1 MPRLDA
7 PHLTTFDT
15 WPRTLVSMMA
25 RTSRPWRR
33 LVGSFAALL
42 LAATLFP
49 HPAQAA
55 SEPELHVLI
64 DVSGSMKNTDPENLR
79 EPALRL
85 LGDLVP
91 EESRVRLDLFGNRI
105 SEVLPASLA
114 TPETKR
120 AMRAAAAQIR
130 SDEPFTDI
138 PAALEAANRDWS
150 ADTER
155 NIILL
160 SDGKV
165 DISPDEAVNERAT
178 TRLRDVVIPALIE
191 SEVQVHTVA
200 LSEAADQSIL
210 TEIAERTGG
219 LALSARSNEDLQR
232 VFLALFEATAPRT
245 GVPLVEN
252 RFRVDE
258 SISELTLVVFRET
271 DAKSTRI
278 QIPDGG
284 EIDVETAS
292 ALADWRWDDSAGRDL
307 ITISNPPA
315 GSWRILAAE
324 DPDNRALVITDLKL
338 AMPGL
343 PSRVFPGETIE
354 GGLLLTNHGEPIVE
368 RRLTKD
374 LEAHIDVNDPQETV
388 IESLELNDIGAN
400 PDVLG
405 GDSRYDFQLRL
416 EGDSGIYT
424 LEGHASGPT
433 FERVI
438 RRKIALARNLPLAAR
453 VVRPYLAARGDNQTS
468 DAGDNDGSAGPAAYL
483 IIEQDVAL
491 LDPSASRLVAKIDCQ
506 RGQST
511 DIETLLL
518 EATNRIELPH
528 IDNSDCRVTGTI
540 SGETDDGR
548 EVSLPLDQPIPAPAP
563 PVATPATEPAPE
575 DNSSEN
581 TEANPES
588 SPLIA
593 ALIGLVGLTL
603 LGLLGW
609 TWRLVSRRQRRQLIE
624 AARN

>member
-7 PHLTTFDT
+7 PRSTTRPA
-15 WPRTLVSMMA
+15 WPHRLVPIA
-25 RTSRPWRR
+25 VRETRGLRR
-33 LVGSFAALL
+33 LVGSWAVLVFAATILG
-42 LAATLFP
+42 A
-49 HPAQAA
+49 PAHAA

-64 DVSGSMKNTDPENLR
+64 DVSGSMKKTDPENLR

-114 TPETKR
+114 TPETKK
-120 AMRAAAAQIR
+120 AMRAAAAKIR

-138 PAALEAANRDWS
+138 PAALEAANRDW
-150 ADTER
+150 AENTER

-165 DISPDEAVNERAT
+165 DISPDDAVNQRAT
-178 TRLRDVVIPALIE
+178 TRLRDTVIPALVGA
-191 SEVQVHTVA
+191 EVQVHTVA
-200 LSEAADQSIL
+200 LSAAADESIL

-252 RFRVDE
+252 RFRVDD

-271 DAKSTRI
+271 DAEPTRI

-307 ITISNPPA
+307 ITISNPPS

-343 PSRVFPGETIE
+343 PSRVFPGEAIE
-354 GGLLLTNHGEPIVE
+354 GGLVLTNHGEPIVE
-368 RRLTKD
+368 PRLTKD
-374 LEAHIDVNDPQETV
+374 LQAQVDVNDPEETV
-388 IESLELNDIGAN
+388 LESIELNDIGAD

-405 GDSRYDFQLRL
+405 GDSRYDFRLRL
-416 EGDSGIYT
+416 DGESGIYT
-424 LEGHASGPT
+424 LEGRASGPT

-438 RRKIALARNLPLAAR
+438 RKKIALARNLPFAAR
-453 VVRPYLAARGDNQTS
+453 VVRPHLAARG
-468 DAGDNDGSAGPAAYL
+468 GNDGGNADGNVDPRGPAARL

-491 LDPSASRLVAKIDCQ
+491 LDPSASRLVAQINCAT
-506 RGQST
+506 GQPTEVEAS
-511 DIETLLL
+511 LL
-518 EATNRIELPH
+518 EATSRIELPH
-528 IDNSDCRVTGTI
+528 SDGSDCRVIGTV

-548 EVSLPLDQPIPAPAP
+548 EVSLPLDQAIPAPSIE
-563 PVATPATEPAPE
+563 TPADETTADDEP
-575 DNSSEN
+575 SES
-581 TEANPES
+581 TATDRDGNP
-588 SPLIA
+588 LMA
-593 ALIGLVGLTL
+593 VLIGLGGLTL
-603 LGLLGW
+603 VGLLGW
-609 TWRLVSRRQRRQLIE
+609 VWRLVSRRQRRQLIE

>member
-1 MPRLDA
+1 M
-7 PHLTTFDT
+7 
-15 WPRTLVSMMA
+15 
-25 RTSRPWRR
+25 
-33 LVGSFAALL
+33 
-42 LAATLFP
+42 
-49 HPAQAA
+49 
-55 SEPELHVLI
+55 LI

-114 TPETKR
+114 TPETKK

-130 SDEPFTDI
+130 SNEPFTDI
-138 PAALEAANRDWS
+138 PAALEAANRDW
-150 ADTER
+150 ADDTER

-178 TRLRDVVIPALIE
+178 TRLRDTVIASLIAA
-191 SEVQVHTVA
+191 EVQVHTVA
-200 LSEAADQSIL
+200 LSEAADESIL

-271 DAKSTRI
+271 DAAPTRI

-284 EIDVETAS
+284 EIDVEIAS

-307 ITISNPPA
+307 ITISDPPA

-343 PSRVFPGETIE
+343 PGLPSRVFPGEAIE
-354 GGLLLTNHGEPIVE
+354 GGLLLTNRGEPIVE

-374 LEAHIDVNDPQETV
+374 LQAQVDVTDPQETV
-388 IESLELNDIGAN
+388 IESIELNDIGAD

-416 EGDSGIYT
+416 DGESGIYT

-438 RRKIALARNLPLAAR
+438 RRKIALARTLPFATR
-453 VVRPYLAARGDNQTS
+453 VVRPHLAARQDSKDTGTDVGADT
-468 DAGDNDGSAGPAAYL
+468 GGPAAHL

-491 LDPSASRLVAKIDCQ
+491 LDPSASRLAAQIECET
-506 RGQST
+506 GSPIA
-511 DIETLLL
+511 IETPLL

-528 IDNSDCRVTGTI
+528 IDGSDCRVTGTV

-548 EVSLPLDQPIPAPAP
+548 ALSLPLDQPIPAPQ
-563 PVATPATEPAPE
+563 VSTPADEPTPKDKPSEATES
-575 DNSSEN
+575 D
-581 TEANPES
+581 PES
-588 SPLIA
+588 NPLIA
-593 ALIGLVGLTL
+593 VLVGLGGL
-603 LGLLGW
+603 VILGLLGW
-609 TWRLVSRRQRRQLIE
+609 TWRLVSRRLRRQLIE
-624 AARN
+624 AARD

>member
-1 MPRLDA
+1 MVWITVWAPRLLRR
-7 PHLTTFDT
+7 PHGFWTT
-15 WPRTLVSMMA
+15 
-25 RTSRPWRR
+25 
-33 LVGSFAALL
+33 LL
-42 LAATLFP
+42 LAAALVTS
-49 HPAQAA
+49 PAKAA

-91 EESRVRLDLFGNRI
+91 EESRVRVDLFGNRI
-105 SEVLPASLA
+105 SEVLPTSLA
-114 TPETKR
+114 TPETKK
-120 AMRAAAAQIR
+120 AMREAAAQIR

-138 PAALEAANRDWS
+138 PAALEAANREW
-150 ADTER
+150 AEDTER

-165 DISPDEAVNERAT
+165 DISPDDAVNERAT
-178 TRLRDVVIPALIE
+178 ADLRETVIPALIE
-191 SEVQVHTVA
+191 ADVQVHTVA
-200 LSEAADQSIL
+200 LSKAADESIL

-258 SISELTLVVFRET
+258 SISELTLVVFRES
-271 DAKSTRI
+271 DAEPTRI

-284 EIDVETAS
+284 EVDVETAS

-307 ITISNPPA
+307 ITISNPPS

-343 PSRVFPGETIE
+343 PSRVFPGEMIE
-354 GGLLLTNHGEPIVE
+354 GGLVLTNRGEPIVE
-368 RRLTKD
+368 PRLTND
-374 LEAHIDVNDPQETV
+374 LQAQVDVNDPQEKV
-388 IESLELNDIGAN
+388 IDSLELNDIGAE
-400 PDVLG
+400 PDVMG
-405 GDSRYDFQLRL
+405 GDSSYDFRLRL
-416 EGDSGIYT
+416 DGDSGIYT
-424 LEGHASGPT
+424 LEGRASSPT

-438 RRKIALARNLPLAAR
+438 RKKIALARSLPFAAR
-453 VVRPYLAARGDNQTS
+453 VVRPQLAARGNN
-468 DAGDNDGSAGPAAYL
+468 GDGGSARGPAPML
-483 IIEQDVAL
+483 IIEQDVSL
-491 LDPSASRLVAKIDCQ
+491 LDPSASRLVGKIDCET
-506 RGQST
+506 GKT
-511 DIETLLL
+511 TEIEARLMK
-518 EATNRIELPH
+518 ATSRIELP
-528 IDNSDCRVTGTI
+528 DSDGNDCRVTGTV

-548 EVSLPLDQPIPAPAP
+548 EVSLPLDQAIPAPAP
-563 PVATPATEPAPE
+563 QNETQAEESATDGEPTETKEADRE
-575 DNSSEN
+575 D
-581 TEANPES
+581 

-593 ALIGLVGLTL
+593 VLIGLGGLTF

-609 TWRLVSRRQRRQLIE
+609 AWLTVSRRQRRQLIE

>member
-1 MPRLDA
+1 MVSITVRATRL
-7 PHLTTFDT
+7 L
-15 WPRTLVSMMA
+15 
-25 RTSRPWRR
+25 RR
-33 LVGSFAALL
+33 QRGSWAALL
-42 LAATLFP
+42 VAATLVANP
-49 HPAQAA
+49 SQAA

-91 EESRVRLDLFGNRI
+91 EESRVRVDLFGNRI
-105 SEVLPASLA
+105 SEVLPTSLA
-114 TPETKR
+114 SPETKK

-138 PAALEAANRDWS
+138 PAALEAANRDWAES
-150 ADTER
+150 TER

-165 DISPDEAVNERAT
+165 DISPDDAVNERAT
-178 TRLRDVVIPALIE
+178 ADLRDTVIPSLVDAD
-191 SEVQVHTVA
+191 VQVHTVA
-200 LSEAADQSIL
+200 LSEAADESIL

-258 SISELTLVVFRET
+258 SISELTLVVFRES
-271 DAKSTRI
+271 DAEPTRI

-284 EIDVETAS
+284 EVDVETAS

-307 ITISNPPA
+307 ITISNPPS

-343 PSRVFPGETIE
+343 PSRVFPGEAIE
-354 GGLLLTNHGEPIVE
+354 GGLVLTNRGEPIVE
-368 RRLTKD
+368 RRLTND
-374 LEAHIDVNDPQETV
+374 LQAQVDVNDPKEKV
-388 IESLELNDIGAN
+388 IESLELNDIGAE

-405 GDSRYDFQLRL
+405 GDSRYDFRLRL
-416 EGDSGIYT
+416 DGDSGIYT
-424 LEGHASGPT
+424 LEGRASGPT

-438 RRKIALARNLPLAAR
+438 RKKIALARNLPFAAR
-453 VVRPYLAARGDNQTS
+453 VVRPHLAARGDH
-468 DAGDNDGSAGPAAYL
+468 GDSGNPRGPAARL

-491 LDPSASRLVAKIDCQ
+491 LDPSASHLV
-506 RGQST
+506 GQ
-511 DIETLLL
+511 IECETGQTIEIEVRLL
-518 EATNRIELPH
+518 EATNRIELP
-528 IDNSDCRVTGTI
+528 DSDGNGCRVTGTV

-563 PVATPATEPAPE
+563 RNERPADEPATDDEP
-575 DNSSEN
+575 SEN
-581 TEANPES
+581 KAADRKGNP
-588 SPLIA
+588 LVA
-593 ALIGLVGLTL
+593 VLIGLGGLTL
-603 LGLLGW
+603 LGLLAW
-609 TWRLVSRRQRRQLIE
+609 SWRLVSRRQRRQLIE